1 MAKLQLTVV
10 VVALVVF
17 FMGFSSSVW
26 FCGTLTNVGFLM
38 LKTGFEQSDKIE

>member
-1 MAKLQLTVV
+1 MAKLQLTVVV

-17 FMGFSSSVW
+17 FMGFSSVW